1 MSEQRTR
8 SDEMAVLFLAAVIV
22 GLFVFWRGEFVEATK
37 RWPYPMGFLKLF
49 VLGTFGTMIKNRLR
63 TGSYWKVPHLLGEA
77 VIWGIWGMW
86 FTLIFPLCAGGTE
99 AVITKHLWPEW
110 TITLGFLPWK
120 PNLWLAFSQSLMI
133 NILSGYAFMMMIVH
147 GWLSSA
153 LAKKVLNP
161 VLYLSGLDFGFWGSF
176 VPKSIFVFWLPAHT
190 ITFLLPPEFR
200 VVSAALLAIVLALL
214 ISFGQKK

>member
-1 MSEQRTR
+1 
-8 SDEMAVLFLAAVIV
+8 MAVLFLAAVIV